1 MSLQTETIYVY
12 IYWNKPFWKDCLS
25 SIHRCKWVKKSFMR
39 PIFPGSWLTDPI
51 CRHAWWWNDRQYNI
65 QPATYR
71 SARNPTFLSRAQN
84 TTCLVERLKQNLQ
97 SHEYLALLLM
107 AHQRGYQRWTVS
119 SLFSAQAWWKD
130 QNKGRGISLSSFF
143 SLNWQWAVT
152 HCSGTADR
160 PCWLFCLLFY
170 LVRGNRSICS
180 TALIQAMQ
188 SWCEVEDP
196 FWPSSVLL
204 LLPFS
209 FSLSLM
215 QVLVLEASSRSG
227 QQKSLTELERLWT
240 SPATR
245 IILHLPICCGIS
257 RLQEM
262 VWI

>member
-1 MSLQTETIYVY
+1 
-12 IYWNKPFWKDCLS
+12 
-25 SIHRCKWVKKSFMR
+25 MR

-65 QPATYR
+65 QPATYW
-71 SARNPTFLSRAQN
+71 SASNPTFLSRAQN

-107 AHQRGYQRWTVS
+107 AHQGVS
-119 SLFSAQAWWKD
+119 KVDCLFSAQAWWKD
-130 QNKGRGISLSSFF
+130 QNKGRGIRLSSFF

-152 HCSGTADR
+152 HCSGTAGR

-180 TALIQAMQ
+180 TALIQATQ
-188 SWCEVEDP
+188 SWYEVEDL
-196 FWPSSVLL
+196 FCPSSVL

-215 QVLVLEASSRSG
+215 QVLVSEDSSHSG
-227 QQKSLTELERLWT
+227 QQKSSTELERLWT